1 MIRDPL
7 LSPGSPF
14 ALTFRFSRKSLAL
27 QCLFRTESVIL
38 ATPRMRLTEAR
49 LQLIFKQRAVHDVN
63 IDESFFRMP
72 KCARQSA
79 DNFET
84 KLIPKMDRARVCGNH
99 EIELHSAKAHSARLR
114 QTVLGHPASHSGAF
128 GVSCHHES
136 GVGDVRPG
144 TRLVRPQNISA
155 DDAIVFFRDVSMSI
169 GPKPISQCLL
179 TWHLRVKCVCI
190 ACHDDLGKDVP
201 DCVVV
206 GVNYRTYL
214 HGRDPNN
221 ANRLPNFSC

>member
-49 LQLIFKQRAVHDVN
+49 LQLIFKQRAGHDVN

-84 KLIPKMDRARVCGNH
+84 NLIPKMERVRGCGKQ
-99 EIELHSAKAHSARLR
+99 EIELECGQAHSGG
-114 QTVLGHPASHSGAF
+114 LGTS
-128 GVSCHHES
+128 V
-136 GVGDVRPG
+136 
-144 TRLVRPQNISA
+144 
-155 DDAIVFFRDVSMSI
+155 
-169 GPKPISQCLL
+169 
-179 TWHLRVKCVCI
+179 
-190 ACHDDLGKDVP
+190 
-201 DCVVV
+201 
-206 GVNYRTYL
+206 
-214 HGRDPNN
+214 
-221 ANRLPNFSC
+221 